1 MADGSGTDFSI
12 NGAITIQSN
21 NAAVLSGTIRYNAI
35 DDRFEGLIN
44 SVNAYNNSSWT
55 PMSLGIAS
63 SSNLGGVKVGNNLSI
78 TSLGVLN
85 ASAQSISRKF
95 QKILIVSQQPD
106 TGDYISINQ
115 AITQFFQYDEIS
127 GTFNGEISGL
137 DKTNYPDPDENNRYM
152 ILITPGIYEEL
163 GNSIVLPPY
172 VSLSGDKK
180 EECIIRISDSTQIVC
195 YNSNHLNNFTLDIS
209 GSTTGISVLA
219 DNVANNV
226 IIDNI
231 AFKAS
236 TLSGDTVII
245 NGIGVSNLVVN
256 NCSSSIILA
265 NDVNNNI
272 TFMALSGVSGMLN
285 NNDIT
290 IKTYIGVK
298 QHLDIDSKTNLTVR
312 NCSFILDEFN
322 TTTTGHTNTII
333 NCDNSSLDLQYS
345 KFICRGFD
353 LEINTDVH
361 YNRGITFSST
371 EPLSFIDLANV
382 VFLHYDDESQYDK
395 ISIPTSGNTVFI
407 NSLFA
412 GSIIKVENAI
422 NSINNFI
429 FTVSDIFENGASTII
444 QLKYSDI
451 LVDEIFTSSGTDIR
465 IKQLYTIHCFGCQI
479 ESTNETLFFNILPSQ
494 INNLDNY
501 RLQVSHTNLEG
512 RDPNIG
518 NNILIFHY
526 PQEINVGK
534 EDCDFASIRMAINS
548 ITDSSQD
555 KPYIVLVKPGRYQE
569 TGTINIPA
577 YVSLKGDTPNTVNI
591 IFEGNNSS
599 YPNNTAITVNTNV
612 IIQDI
617 RIEIPGLLD
626 GSSIVN
632 ELCGI
637 SSINYAE
644 GVGGGIGGLII
655 GDAVSE
661 DFISYISGVELNN
674 VEIEISSDVHIANKT
689 GVHLFKT
696 NFRSRNI
703 NIINNTSSVLS
714 SQQNIVGLK
723 QTLCSG
729 NISQLSILL
738 DGNNNDVNA
747 YGIYSDRSIIN
758 THHPEITCKCNGAL
772 NVINY
777 GYLATNILDTN
788 GDNTDISEYTNIIY
802 NGYIRTYDGD
812 TNYGLFT
819 ANNSTLFTLGS
830 TIEGDNFSY
839 NDSNNSVPNSFLKTV
854 SSYAFTTLNSNIT
867 NLTTLDNYGGSTS
880 LNNNFSM
887 GDDVG
892 AINMTGNKNINIG
905 VRVGTLNTSGSR
917 NILMGVDTGTKN
929 INGDANLMIGVDAG
943 NNSIGN
949 RNVFLGDAVANNIV
963 NGNDNTMVGH
973 HAGNDIVNGDRNI
986 LLGGNVASSSTS
998 MFDDIVIGYQSGINM
1013 NNANTN
1019 IIMGNNTAGGLTI
1032 GSNNLI
1038 LGHNTARNITT
1049 SNENVII
1056 GNLVGKDSVAISSS
1070 VLMGYNA
1077 AANFTN
1083 VSDNVFIGFEAGKGG
1098 AGAIGQKNVV
1108 IGARAGNSMITSN
1121 ENVIIGAN
1129 AASRL
1134 TTGSKNIVIGSESQ
1148 NNIYSSP
1155 GSNLTSGSDNI
1166 IMGNDT
1172 AVALTSGKKNLLI
1185 GNASGKRLDGTN
1197 DTIILGYSSGGNIS
1211 GSADTDGKNIIIGN
1225 DSALNITSGHAII
1238 IGHGSGTKSTGNDIM
1253 IIGNQAGRT
1262 VEGDRN
1268 TLIGN
1273 YAGGISDSTNYPIK
1287 GADNVLIGTYAG
1299 YSLNTGSHNIIIGS
1313 GDNINGSS
1321 GFDITSGDGNMIMG
1335 YQAGRQLTT
1344 GDFNVL
1350 FGKNAGNKLNKSNRN
1365 VIIGNNAASNIQ
1377 SDTSD
1382 DNLILGNDAAT
1393 NFINASSL
1401 LVIGQSAGYSGVS
1414 GQDNTYIGNDTGY
1427 ENETGA
1433 RNTLIGNKA
1442 GYKNKDSENTMIGVS
1457 AGEFSTTASQ
1467 NTFIGH
1473 FAGRGKGAGVADN
1486 NTGDQNTYIGYNTG
1500 SNTTTGY
1507 QNITMGYNAG
1517 KNIDTGSKNIML
1529 GPNAGINAT
1538 IASKNIFIGTAEND
1552 ILGVGMNTT
1561 GNFNTFIGVDTGI
1574 NNTSGAEN
1582 ISIGSHAGKENTT
1595 GNNNINIGDDA
1606 GKSITVGANNIN
1618 IGKQAGDTIING
1630 ARNIVIGS
1638 EAGNNMGSSINDNII
1653 LGSRAGQNNDV
1664 DNSIFIGK
1672 DAGKLN
1678 ASGIG
1683 NILIGQRAGS
1693 SMSQNNNNIMLGS
1706 NAGASFNRTEDA
1718 LGENIYIGPEAGSQN
1733 VTGIQNIIIGTEAF
1747 SRSTQGSG
1755 VIAIGYQA
1763 GNNAGVLSDNLGALY
1778 QNTIIGFQAGSG
1790 GDMNIN
1796 NVIIGSKS
1804 GKNIDNARKFEGN
1817 LLLGSDAGKNANLA
1831 VNSIVIGSANKV
1843 GTGGD
1848 TNIIMGT
1855 SAGENVGNPK
1865 VPISKPLTT
1874 TAIVHN
1880 TTNLSVIIDMPL
1892 STALYYFQEG
1902 DNVLIEDADDS
1913 NSFETGI
1920 ASIIQDNTA
1929 TPPESRSKLI
1939 FTSAY
1944 ANTIGSI
1951 DAGASI
1957 FSLSKIS
1964 DDVGNIDTSK
1974 SSANTLLGTGT
1985 GSNITIGSKNVAM
1998 GSQAMINNKAGKYNN
2013 ILGTQA
2019 GYFLKSDNNT
2029 CFGTRAGFSL
2039 DQYTNTNNT
2048 TASDMAFTANTNTI
2062 TSIGQNLSV
2071 YEFGTVFEV
2080 DGSSKND
2087 GRYIVSSSSQNT
2099 IVVDGLPKIEELG
2112 VPISVDP
2119 DAIRINATN
2128 FNYIDVEFSGDNV
2141 STGFFIYTETG
2152 LFTTTY
2158 IYTSGLFATSGDN
2171 ANLNLLDNALLY
2183 KISGSLY
2190 NDGVY
2195 YIKPGTTG
2203 IIGPNSNVFVNSLS
2217 YIYPESFD
2225 ETVTISCRSIT
2236 SDTITNGI
2244 DFNDFTLNSSFYI
2257 FFGGNKGVYSINGN
2271 DTSRLYARRYNNNT
2285 ALINE
2290 SITPILNDSNV
2301 VFTLGLK
2308 QDIAFNFVFDD
2319 DAETYAI
2326 TKQHRI
2332 VTNISFFAS
2341 NNNIVFEHATNTGSL
2356 PTGSNGY
2363 VHITGTFNNGDSIL
2377 NNNIIVKLNSL
2388 DITGKIL
2395 SVDSSTPIVD
2405 DQINCSDFSNT
2416 VVLNYNHIRRLNSDV
2431 STKFTPGTLL
2441 NLDYSKIYDGIVDG
2455 GTYLVEDSISEGSD
2469 NFIMLS
2475 GNQVIPKLF
2484 FENTLNNDLS
2494 PQINKLRI
2502 NKELYAVDTD
2512 YLADKNAHIHGYQ
2525 LFFQSGNIIPE
2536 SGNDFVMHNANHHIT
2551 SDTRYQFTQLVA
2563 PCMIKIDSAYYLVKE
2578 NKYPFKRL
2586 IIDSTFNSFGGDNTT
2601 DLLEF
2606 NSVSSRNINNC
2617 NLAVMVAG
2625 TEYTIFGGNNNH
2637 LNTITPLVNA
2647 ISDMSVYVSGSINNY
2662 KSNGKMFNIS
2672 TKSDDDIFDTTMG
2685 TGYVNGYFKHIE
2697 LLNRDISSYT
2707 VNMASAN
2714 VVISFND
2721 GTMALDTAK
2730 RLRQKDIL
2738 KITDNNDSNKYGLF
2752 DIYDIDIASNII
2764 IVNYNGIAFPNF
2776 SSDINLVTNIFR
2788 LQDKNFEM
2796 NRTIEYDFDFL
2807 SKLSGEHK
2815 NFLRFNKIQSRQE
2828 LISYPD
2834 VQEITKSLNFTVDA
2848 DYYNNIHSNPLITS
2862 NISVSNAAIY
2872 LKEIV
2877 PDESFYI
2884 DRAFPSG
2891 SFYNVPDD
2899 NLHSKYSICLG
2910 TPTLD
2915 SNNDIE
2921 KDKININ
2928 TPPIGFIDNYI
2939 YDSAG
2944 GLMGESTYNTG
2955 TVLINITEEDR
2966 AINCTFNY
2974 FNANSTISIT
2984 NYSINNTLSSNQY
2997 ILNNKTNTGIV
3008 YNPLEPFQY
3017 PLRSGM
3023 FIDVYVSNSSA
3034 GVLFNNTLRVLNI
3047 ENKTTIQLDPT
3058 YIIYPS
3064 DLNVVLDDAGV
3075 MGTMF
3080 YINMCDTARNQGQV
3094 ASDRY
3099 DFANFSNA
3107 SIASYDYA
3115 TNYDKNQLYWGI
3127 SKLSVNNIDSGSTV
3141 DGGTNIVYY
3150 DDGLIPD
3157 GQIHNL
3163 LSGIVPDDDNP
3174 LNVLEYKYFM
3184 FTAVYN
3190 DMSDRGEHLWII
3202 PSSNLSISSNGTN
3215 IFFDNLDNS
3224 INSSNTTITD
3234 LSVYNPGQKIIVT
3247 NTTLN
3252 NGVFTI
3258 SDNKITSSSKIIV
3271 QETINTETP
3280 LYCKIE
3286 KCVLHDEISIFTDT
3300 DNTTDFVNSSNSI
3313 ITSNSNVNFLDF
3325 VPNQTIIISD
3335 TSNNNDTF
3343 TIANIIPTQTT
3354 IVLAVSP
3361 INEVGTNPTIS
3372 KQIRLIKLGEAVTS
3386 ITSEGV
3392 VKYHYTDAQG
3402 NNMMLGSFTGQFAG
3416 ANGLSIHNTYI
3427 GNKVGQTNQGSGNIL
3442 IGNETGF
3449 ATDFTQSAST
3459 FNNKFAVYKN
3469 NFIGVPSK
3477 PLLGGD
3483 FASGRVGI
3491 NTINPD
3497 ALVSG
3502 TLESGTRLV
3511 VNGAIRASAH
3521 NTFTGTH
3528 IIKLEDK
3535 IVSSIQPGM
3544 IVRSTG
3550 QVEKM
3555 GVIDTIVSCELTLTI
3570 KDKRVYGVYCHS
3582 DNISYEK
3589 ENADTLALQKIKETL
3604 HYCASVGEGCILVSA
3619 VNGELTNGDYVSSSP
3634 IAGYGQLQ
3642 DDDLLHSYTVAKITE
3657 NIDWD
3662 NITNY
3667 HSYEGN
3673 KYKYALVSC
3682 SYHCG

>member
-1 MADGSGTDFSI
+1 MNDGSGTDFSI
-12 NGAITIQSN
+12 NGALTIQSN
-21 NAAVLSGTIRYNAI
+21 NAAVLSGSIRYNAI
-35 DDRFEGLIN
+35 EDRFEGLKNSIN
-44 SVNAYNNSSWT
+44 TYNNSRWT
-55 PMSLGIAS
+55 PMSLEVSSAS
-63 SSNLGGVKVGNNLSI
+63 SLGGVKVGNNLSI
-78 TSLGVLN
+78 TSSGVLN

-115 AITQFFQYDEIS
+115 AITQFFQYNAIS
-127 GTFNGEISGL
+127 GTFNGEIAGL
-137 DKTNYPDPDENNRYM
+137 DKTYYPDPDENNRYM
-152 ILITPGIYEEL
+152 ILITPGIYEEM
-163 GNSIVLPPY
+163 GSSIVLPPY

-180 EECIIRISDSTQIVC
+180 EECIIKINSIVQIIC
-195 YNSNHLNNFTLDIS
+195 NNSNHLSNFTLDIS
-209 GSTTGISVLA
+209 DSTTGITAIS
-219 DNVANNV
+219 DNLANNV

-236 TLSGDTVII
+236 TLSGDTIII
-245 NGIGVSNLVVN
+245 NASNVANLLVN

-272 TFMALSGVSGMLN
+272 TFMELSGVSGMLN

-290 IKTYIGVK
+290 IKSYIGIK
-298 QHLDIDSKTNLTVR
+298 RHLDIDTKSNLTVK
-312 NCSFILDEFN
+312 NCSFILEEFN
-322 TTTTGHTNTII
+322 TTTSGHTNTVI

-345 KFICRGFD
+345 KFVCRGYD
-353 LEINTDVH
+353 LEINTDTH
-361 YNRGITFSST
+361 YNKGITFSSND
-371 EPLSFIDLANV
+371 PLSYVDLANV
-382 VFLHYDDESQYDK
+382 VFLHYEDESQYDK

-407 NSLFA
+407 NSLFT

-422 NSINNFI
+422 NTINNFI
-429 FTVSDIFENGASTII
+429 FTVTDIFENGGNTII

-451 LVDEIFTSSGTDIR
+451 LVDEIFISSGTDIR
-465 IKQLYTIHCFGCQI
+465 IKQLYTIQFFGCQV
-479 ESTNETLFFNILPSQ
+479 ESINETLFFNILPSQ

-501 RLQVSHTNLEG
+501 RIQVSHTNLEG
-512 RDPNIG
+512 RDPNIS

-577 YVSLKGDTPNTVNI
+577 YVSLKGETPNTVKI
-591 IFEGNNSS
+591 IFEGNNGS
-599 YPNNTAITVNTNV
+599 YPNNTALTVNTNV

-617 RIEIPGLLD
+617 RIEILGLLD
-626 GSSIVN
+626 GTSIVN
-632 ELCGI
+632 ELCCI
-637 SSINYAE
+637 CSVNYAE
-644 GVGGGIGGLII
+644 GVGGGGLII
-655 GDAVSE
+655 GNQISE
-661 DFISYISGVELNN
+661 DFVSYISGIELNN
-674 VEIEISSDVHIANKT
+674 IEIEISQDVHIANKT
-689 GVHLFKT
+689 GIHLFKT
-696 NFRSRNI
+696 NYRSRNV
-703 NIINNTSSVLS
+703 NIINNTSTALT

-723 QTLCSG
+723 QTLCTG
-729 NISQLSILL
+729 NMSQLSILL

-758 THHPEITCKCNGAL
+758 THHPKITSKCNGAL

-777 GYLATNILDTN
+777 GYLSTNLLDTT
-788 GDNTDISEYTNIIY
+788 GDNLDISAYTNIIY
-802 NGYIRTYDGD
+802 DGYIRTYDGES
-812 TNYGLFT
+812 NYGLFT

-830 TIEGDNFSY
+830 AIEGVNFSY

-867 NLTTLDNYGGSTS
+867 NLTALDNYGGSTS
-880 LNNNFSM
+880 LNNNFSI
-887 GDDVG
+887 GDNVG
-892 AINMTGNKNINIG
+892 AINMSGNKNINVG
-905 VRVGTLNTSGSR
+905 LRVGTLNTSGSR
-917 NILMGVDTGTKN
+917 NILMGIDTGTKM
-929 INGDANLMIGVDAG
+929 INGDENLMIGVDAG
-943 NNSIGN
+943 NNSLGD

-973 HAGNDIVNGDRNI
+973 HAGKDIINGDRNI
-986 LLGGNVASSSTS
+986 LLGGNVASSSTN

-1019 IIMGNNTAGGLTI
+1019 IIMGNNTAGDLSI

-1049 SNENVII
+1049 SNENVIV
-1056 GNLVGKDSVAISSS
+1056 GNLVGKDAVAIESS
-1070 VLMGYNA
+1070 VLMGYNT

-1083 VSDNVFIGFEAGKGG
+1083 VLDNVFIGFEAGKGG
-1098 AGAIGQKNVV
+1098 TNAIGQKNVV

-1121 ENVIIGAN
+1121 ENVIIGAK

-1148 NNIYSSP
+1148 DNIYSSP
-1155 GSNLTSGSDNI
+1155 ASNLTSGSDNI
-1166 IMGNDT
+1166 IMGND
-1172 AVALTSGKKNLLI
+1172 VGIGLTTGRKNLLI

-1225 DSALNITSGHAII
+1225 ESALNITSGRAII
-1238 IGHGSGTKSTGNDIM
+1238 IGHGSGTKATGDDIM

-1287 GADNVLIGTYAG
+1287 GVDNVLIGTYAG
-1299 YSLNTGSHNIIIGS
+1299 YSLNTGSHNVIIGS

-1350 FGKNAGNKLNKSNRN
+1350 FGKNAGNKLNKSSRN

-1382 DNLILGNDAAT
+1382 DNLILGNDAGVS
-1393 NFINASSL
+1393 FINASSL
-1401 LVIGQSAGYSGVS
+1401 LLIGQRAGYSGTS

-1457 AGEFSTTASQ
+1457 AGEYSTTASQ

-1473 FAGRGKGAGVADN
+1473 FAGRGKGAGVSDN

-1529 GPNAGINAT
+1529 GPNAGLNASV
-1538 IASKNIFIGTAEND
+1538 ASKNIFIGTAEND

-1582 ISIGSHAGKENTT
+1582 ISIGSHAGKDNTT

-1606 GKSITVGANNIN
+1606 GKSITIGDNNIN
-1618 IGKQAGDTIING
+1618 IGKQAGDTVVDG
-1630 ARNIVIGS
+1630 VRNIVIGS

-1653 LGSRAGQNNDV
+1653 MGSRAGQNNAV

-1678 ASGIG
+1678 ASGVG
-1683 NILIGQRAGS
+1683 NILIGPRAGS

-1706 NAGASFNRTEDA
+1706 NAGSSFNRTEDT

-1733 VTGIQNIIIGTEAF
+1733 ETGIQNIIIGTEAF

-1763 GNNAGVLSDNLGALY
+1763 GNNAGVLSDNLGDLY

-1796 NVIIGSKS
+1796 NVIIGSKT

-1848 TNIIMGT
+1848 TNIIMGS

-1865 VPISKPLTT
+1865 VPITKPLTT

-1880 TTNLSVIIDMPL
+1880 TTNLSVIVDMPL

-1902 DNVLIEDADDS
+1902 DNILIEDADDS

-1920 ASIIQDNTA
+1920 ASIIPDYTA
-1929 TPPESRSKLI
+1929 TPPESKSKLI

-1974 SSANTLLGTGT
+1974 SSANTLFGTNT
-1985 GSNITIGSKNVAM
+1985 GSSVTTGSKNVAM

-2013 ILGTQA
+2013 VLGTQA

-2029 CFGTRAGFSL
+2029 CFGTRAGYSL

-2048 TASDMAFTANTNTI
+2048 TATDMTFTANTNTI
-2062 TSIGQNLSV
+2062 SSIGQNLSV

-2080 DGSSKND
+2080 EGSSKND
-2087 GRYIVSSSSQNT
+2087 GRYIVNSSTVNT
-2099 IVVDGLPKIEELG
+2099 VIVDGLPKIEELG
-2112 VPISVDP
+2112 VPISVDA
-2119 DAIRINATN
+2119 DAIRINSTN
-2128 FNYIDVEFSGDNV
+2128 FNYIDIEFSGDNI
-2141 STGFFIYTETG
+2141 STGFFIYTVSDM
-2152 LFTTTY
+2152 FSTTD

-2171 ANLNLLDNALLY
+2171 SNLNLLDNALLY

-2195 YIKPGTTG
+2195 YIKSNSSRV
-2203 IIGPNSNVFVNSLS
+2203 IGPNSNVFVNSLS

-2225 ETVTISCRSIT
+2225 ENVTISCRSIT
-2236 SDTITNGI
+2236 SDTINSGI

-2308 QDIAFNFVFDD
+2308 QDIAFNGLSDN
-2319 DAETYAI
+2319 AETYAI

-2332 VTNISFFAS
+2332 VTNISFFSS

-2356 PTGSNGY
+2356 TTGSDGY
-2363 VHITGTFNNGDSIL
+2363 FHITGTFNNGNTIL
-2377 NNNIIVKLNSL
+2377 NNNNIIKINSL

-2395 SVDSSTPIVD
+2395 SIDSSTPIVD

-2416 VVLNYNHIRRLNSDV
+2416 VIFNYNHIRKLNADV
-2431 STKFTPGTLL
+2431 STKFTSGTLL
-2441 NLDYSKIYDGIVDG
+2441 NLDYSKIYDGVVDG

-2484 FENTLNNDLS
+2484 FENTLTNMLS
-2494 PQINKLRI
+2494 AQPNKLRI

-2525 LFFQSGNIIPE
+2525 LFFQTGNITPE
-2536 SGNDFVMHNANHHIT
+2536 SGNDFIMHNANHHIT

-2563 PCMIKIDSAYYLVKE
+2563 PCMIKIDSEYYLVKE
-2578 NKYPFKRL
+2578 NKYPFKKL

-2606 NSVSSRNINNC
+2606 NSVSSRNSNNC
-2617 NLAVMVAG
+2617 NLAVMIAG

-2637 LNTITPLVNA
+2637 LNTITPLTNA
-2647 ISDMSVYVSGSINNY
+2647 ISDMSVYVSGTINNY

-2672 TKSDDDIFDTTMG
+2672 TKSDDNIFDTTMG

-2714 VVISFND
+2714 VAITFND

-2776 SSDINLVTNIFR
+2776 SNDINIVTNIFR
-2788 LQDKNFEM
+2788 LRDKNYEM
-2796 NRTIEYDFDFL
+2796 NRDIEYDFDFL
-2807 SKLSGEHK
+2807 SILSGEHK
-2815 NFLRFNKIQSRQE
+2815 NFLRFNKIQSRAG

-2848 DYYNNIHSNPLITS
+2848 DYYNNIDSNPLITS
-2862 NISVSNAAIY
+2862 NISVSNTAIY
-2872 LKEIV
+2872 LKEVV
-2877 PDESFYI
+2877 PDESHYI
-2884 DRAFPSG
+2884 DRYDS
-2891 SFYNVPDD
+2891 YDVPDD
-2899 NLHSKYSICLG
+2899 NLASKYSICLG

-2928 TPPIGFIDNYI
+2928 TLPIGFIDNYI

-2955 TVLINITEEDR
+2955 TTLINITDEDR

-2997 ILNNKTNTGIV
+2997 ILNQKTNSGIV

-3017 PLRSGM
+3017 PLRNGM
-3023 FIDVYVSNSSA
+3023 FIDVYVSNASA

-3058 YIIYPS
+3058 FNNPS

-3094 ASDRY
+3094 VSDRY

-3107 SIASYDYA
+3107 SIISYDYA

-3127 SKLSVNNIDSGSTV
+3127 SKLSVNNIDSGPTP
-3141 DGGTNIVYY
+3141 DGGTNIIYY

-3157 GQIHNL
+3157 GGIHNL
-3163 LSGIVPDDDNP
+3163 LSGVLPDDDNP

-3184 FTAVYN
+3184 NSSPYN

-3215 IFFDNLDNS
+3215 IFFDASDNS
-3224 INSSNTTITD
+3224 INSSDTTTTD
-3234 LSVYNPGQKIIVT
+3234 LSVYKPGQKIIVT
-3247 NTTLN
+3247 NTILN
-3252 NGVFTI
+3252 NDVFTI
-3258 SDNKITSSSKIIV
+3258 SDNKITTSSKIIV
-3271 QETINTETP
+3271 QEIVNTESP
-3280 LYCKIE
+3280 LFCKIE
-3286 KCVLHDEISIFTDT
+3286 KCILHDEISIFTDT
-3300 DNTTDFVNSSNSI
+3300 DNTTDFINSSDSI
-3313 ITSNSNVNFLDF
+3313 TTSNSNVDFFDF

-3335 TSNNNDTF
+3335 TSNNNNTF
-3343 TIANIIPTQTT
+3343 TIANIIPTQSTL
-3354 IVLAVSP
+3354 VLAVSP

-3372 KQIRLIKLGEAVTS
+3372 KQIRLIKLGEAVTT
-3386 ITSEGV
+3386 ITVEGI

-3449 ATDFTQSAST
+3449 ATDFTQGSST
-3459 FNNKFAVYKN
+3459 YNNKFAIYKN

-3497 ALVSG
+3497 ALLSG

-3528 IIKLEDK
+3528 IIHLEDK
-3535 IVSSIQPGM
+3535 IVPNIQPGM

-3550 QVEKM
+3550 QVEIM
-3555 GVIDTIVSCELTLTI
+3555 GVIDTIVSCELTHNPN
-3570 KDKRVYGVYCHS
+3570 DKRVYGVYCHS

-3589 ENADTLALQKIKETL
+3589 ENENTKALQKIKQTL
-3604 HYCASVGEGCILVSA
+3604 HYCASVGEGCILVST

-3634 IAGYGQLQ
+3634 ISGYGQLQ
-3642 DDDLLHSYTVAKITE
+3642 EDDILHSYTVAKITE
-3657 NIDWD
+3657 DIDWSIV
-3662 NITNY
+3662 NSTHTY
-3667 HSYEGN
+3667 KGN
-3673 KYKYALVSC
+3673 KYKYALAGC